1 MIRNIIF
8 DIGNVLTDYRW
19 EGFLADKG
27 FDAEMIKKSQ
37 KASIMHPLWAE
48 YDRGTWTDEQ
58 VLAAFVKDAPELEK
72 ELHQAFENIAGMVT
86 PRAYATSLVTGTES
100 KGIPCVLICPTSHT
114 RQRQKWCGS
123 LNFLPEMEGGILS
136 YKDQLIKPEPE
147 IYQLLLKR
155 YGLKADE
162 SVFLDDTL
170 VNVKAAEEQV
180 STASTS

>member
-27 FDAEMIKKSQ
+27 FDAEMIKKIA

-86 PRAYATSLVTGTES
+86 PRAYDSMVTGTES
-100 KGIPCVLICPTSHT
+100 KGIPCVLSVQLLTQG
-114 RQRQKWCGS
+114 RDRMCGS
-123 LNFLPEMEGGILS
+123 VDFPAGDGRWHPVLQGSADQARPGDLPAASETLW
-136 YKDQLIKPEPE
+136 IKG
-147 IYQLLLKR
+147 R
-155 YGLKADE
+155 
-162 SVFLDDTL
+162 
-170 VNVKAAEEQV
+170 
-180 STASTS
+180 